1 MSRILTPNLIAI
13 VAASALLNGSA
24 GAAEPDPGLFFFEK
38 RIRPVLVEH
47 CYKCHSADKKKQGGL
62 LLDSRAGARKG
73 GDSGPA
79 VVPSKP
85 EESLLL
91 SAMRYETFEMPPKGK
106 LPANV
111 IRDFER
117 WIRTGAPDS
126 REGGTAPVEANSP
139 SVEEG
144 RSFWAFQ
151 PVRDEPAPK
160 VKDAAWA
167 RSKMDR
173 LILARL
179 EAKGLRPVRD
189 ASPEVLLRRLSF
201 DLMGLPPT
209 PEELK
214 QFLAVAKTDRD
225 KSVAVAVNRML
236 DSPQFGERW
245 GRHWLDVVRFAESS
259 GGGRTRIFD
268 HAWRYRDYVVD
279 SFNQDKPFEQFVKE
293 QIAGD
298 LLKGDSGEDAAAAL
312 TATSFL
318 SIAPT
323 NYELQDKELLD
334 MDVVDEQ
341 LTVTGKAFLS
351 MTIGCARCHDHKFDP
366 IPTRDYY
373 ALAGIF
379 KSTKTLNHANVS
391 NPIMRKLPLDAETKT
406 RIADH
411 AHQIEPL
418 KKEIAALELTLK
430 KLSKVPGAGRLTL
443 HNLLGVSADESGE
456 SRVQGESTVLKPG
469 TVKRTGPWK
478 ESTSN
483 PGFVG
488 NTYHFSNEQSSRIE
502 YSFPL
507 GKPATLEVR
516 LSYTASS
523 NRAAK
528 VPVTVRHRDG
538 ETVRHVDMK
547 KKPTID
553 GSFVSLGTF
562 EFDKSAF
569 VLISAEGTS
578 GVVIADAVQLLPIGP
593 VDAKTKT
600 DAPKKPRLT
609 RARSGVIS
617 EPETPLARDRR
628 LAKKKLAEN
637 RRNELRA
644 EVKELEK
651 NAPPPAPVVMSV
663 TEQEKPG
670 DCALCIRGNVHNP
683 GPIVP
688 RGFLSVI
695 TGDDQPELAD
705 GSSGRL
711 ELAEWIAHGENPLT
725 ARVYVNRVWY
735 WLFGTGL
742 VRSVDNF
749 GRMGELPS
757 HPRLLDHLAVE
768 FVRNGWSTK
777 KLIRQIVHSRTYQLS
792 SEASPEAVQLDPEN
806 RLLSYSPRKRL
817 DAESIRDAVLAVSGQ
832 LDLTTG
838 GSTIKPGSTT
848 EFGYRFNVSNLD
860 GRRRSIYVPVFRNT
874 LLDLFAVFDFA
885 DPNLVFGRR
894 TTSTL
899 PTQALYFLNSP
910 WVNQQA
916 QHAALRV
923 VSFEGSR
930 EQRIEFAHRLFFG
943 RPPKPAERQLTEDY
957 LSGANSR
964 EEQLTAWRQLCQALY
979 ASVDF
984 RFVR

>member
-1 MSRILTPNLIAI
+1 MRYLSQLPFVLIALAF
-13 VAASALLNGSA
+13 AATRTAVS
-24 GAAEPDPGLFFFEK
+24 AEPDPGLEFFEK

-47 CYKCHSADKKKQGGL
+47 CYKCHSVDKKKQGGL

-91 SAMRYETFEMPPKGK
+91 GAMRYEDFEMPPKGK

-117 WIRTGAPDS
+117 WIRIGAPDS
-126 REGGTAPVEANSP
+126 RDGGAVTVEASSP

-151 PVRDEPAPK
+151 PVRDKPDPK
-160 VKDAAWA
+160 VKDAAWP

-179 EAKGLRPVRD
+179 ESKGLRPVGD

-201 DLMGLPPT
+201 DLTGLPPT
-209 PEELK
+209 PDELK
-214 QFLAVAKTDRD
+214 EFLATVKSDRD
-225 KSVAVAVNRML
+225 KAVSAAVARML
-236 DSPQFGERW
+236 NSPQFGERW

-279 SFNQDKPFEQFVKE
+279 SFNQDKPFALFVKE

-298 LLKGDSGEDAAAAL
+298 LLTFDSKAEAAAAL

-318 SIAPT
+318 AIAPT

-341 LTVTGKAFLS
+341 LTVTGKAFLG

-391 NPIMRKLPLDAETKT
+391 NPIMQPLPLDAETKK

-411 AHQIEPL
+411 ARQVGPL

-430 KLSKVPGAGRLTL
+430 KLSKAPGPGSLTL
-443 HNLLGVSADESGE
+443 DNLLGVSADESGE
-456 SRVQGESTVLKPG
+456 SQVQGESSVLKLG

-478 ESTSN
+478 ESTDI

-488 NTYHFSNEQSSRIE
+488 KTYHFSYDQSSRIE

-528 VPVTVRHRDG
+528 VPVTIRHREG

-562 EFDKSAF
+562 EFDKSAV

-578 GVVIADAVQLLPIGP
+578 GAVIADAVQLLLVGSA
-593 VDAKTKT
+593 DAKTKT
-600 DAPKKPRLT
+600 DAPKKPRGNKP
-609 RARSGVIS
+609 RSGVIS
-617 EPETPLARDRR
+617 KPESPLARERR
-628 LAKKKLAEN
+628 LATRKLTEK
-637 RRNELRA
+637 RWNELRA

-663 TEQEKPG
+663 SEHDKPG

-683 GPIVP
+683 GPMVP

-695 TGDDQPELAD
+695 GGDEQLDLAK

-711 ELAEWIAHGENPLT
+711 ELAGWIARGENPLT

-735 WLFGTGL
+735 WLFGAGL

-757 HPRLLDHLAVE
+757 HPRLLDHLAAE

-777 KLIRQIVHSRTYQLS
+777 KLIRQIVLSRTYQLS
-792 SEASPEAVQLDPEN
+792 SETSPEAAQLDPEN
-806 RLLSYSPRKRL
+806 RLLSHSPRKRL

-832 LDLTTG
+832 LDLTPG
-838 GSTIKPGSTT
+838 GPTITCRTSSASAPTS
-848 EFGYRFNVSNLD
+848 S
-860 GRRRSIYVPVFRNT
+860 RRRSASRPRSS
-874 LLDLFAVFDFA
+874 D
-885 DPNLVFGRR
+885 RS
-894 TTSTL
+894 STPATN
-899 PTQALYFLNSP
+899 PTPTPS
-910 WVNQQA
+910 
-916 QHAALRV
+916 
-923 VSFEGSR
+923 S
-930 EQRIEFAHRLFFG
+930 
-943 RPPKPAERQLTEDY
+943 T
-957 LSGANSR
+957 GASM
-964 EEQLTAWRQLCQALY
+964 
-979 ASVDF
+979 
-984 RFVR
+984 